1 MRSSFSC
8 FSSDCLPI
16 LKFLS
21 QRVFAR
27 KPIKTT
33 MKAATFAVV
42 VVTIIHLIISL
53 KFINVPSVFKHFG
66 SHFCIFPGWCFF
78 SGGEGKEGVAPC
90 FHDEAFE
97 KMKPEKAKRQV
108 ESRCRQLFIC
118 LWLLLTRAIS

>member
-1 MRSSFSC
+1 MQSSFSC
-8 FSSDCLPI
+8 FSSDCLPS
-16 LKFLS
+16 LKFLR

-33 MKAATFAVV
+33 MKAATFAVG

-53 KFINVPSVFKHFG
+53 KFINVPSVFNHLDLD
-66 SHFCIFPGWCFF
+66 HIFVFF
-78 SGGEGKEGVAPC
+78 QVGVFWGGVAPC

-97 KMKPEKAKRQV
+97 KMKSEKAKRQV